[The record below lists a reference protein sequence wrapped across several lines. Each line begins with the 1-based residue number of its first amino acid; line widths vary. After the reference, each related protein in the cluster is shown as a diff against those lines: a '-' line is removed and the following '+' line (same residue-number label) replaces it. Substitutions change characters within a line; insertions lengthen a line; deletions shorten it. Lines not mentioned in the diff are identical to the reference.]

1 MSLAD
6 HAYLDQKY
14 DAPTRLGLNWAGYVS
29 VEDAYRWDPASA
41 LAGVRARNVLGVEAP
56 LWTETITS
64 RADMDYMLFPRLIGI
79 AEIGWSRKT
88 GRNWNEYRVRLGAQA
103 ARLAALGIDF
113 YRSPEIP
120 WR

>member
-1 MSLAD
+1 VSK
-6 HAYLDQKY
+6 HRSGRKRSPRG
-14 DAPTRLGLNWAGYVS
+14 PT
-29 VEDAYRWDPASA
+29 
-41 LAGVRARNVLGVEAP
+41 
-56 LWTETITS
+56 WTTCC
-64 RADMDYMLFPRLIGI
+64 PRLIGI